1 MLAGSMEQTA
11 VNREG
16 EKKKK
21 GKRKDN
27 LKYCERRKI
36 IKQTPGRNA
45 KDRKAGP
52 ERWKFLSPWWASR
65 VTSSLTLQLLCTPCK
80 AHDGSVITAW
90 PWEIWDTSEF
100 PRCGAQR
107 GRMGG
112 WWSITSGQP
121 GNVAVQR
128 DFQGQLSR
136 TVPFVHPNAGRMK
149 R

>member
-1 MLAGSMEQTA
+1 MEQTA

-52 ERWKFLSPWWASR
+52 ER
-65 VTSSLTLQLLCTPCK
+65 
-80 AHDGSVITAW
+80 
-90 PWEIWDTSEF
+90 
-100 PRCGAQR
+100 
-107 GRMGG
+107 
-112 WWSITSGQP
+112 
-121 GNVAVQR
+121 
-128 DFQGQLSR
+128 
-136 TVPFVHPNAGRMK
+136 
-149 R
+149 